1 MSFLVETESGKMK
14 GMFSHQHQSGKAVVI
29 RDASTIQLDSET
41 VDSNQPDSGNADAQ
55 HQMDDSASSPGDDV
69 AQVQAFPGDPE
80 ADLIGI
86 YVDFSTLESVLGEWH
101 PSNPDMARA
110 EIASELVSLLKSKG
124 IRAQTG
130 RGPDLLVCDRYPVD
144 FEKGSQPIDVDRLL
158 EKMIWDSQVYGC
170 VIGLAYG
177 VEDNLIVEQLE
188 CILEEFFEKED
199 MVTVVLC

>member
-1 MSFLVETESGKMK
+1 
-14 GMFSHQHQSGKAVVI
+14 MFSHQHQSGKAVVI
-29 RDASTIQLDSET
+29 RDASTIHLDSEM
-41 VDSNQPDSGNADAQ
+41 VDSNQPDSENTEA
-55 HQMDDSASSPGDDV
+55 HNQMGDSASSPGNDV
-69 AQVQAFPGDPE
+69 AQIQTYPGDLE
-80 ADLIGI
+80 ADFPGI
-86 YVDFSTLESVLGEWH
+86 YVDFLTLESALGEWH
-101 PSNPDMARA
+101 PSNPDIARA

-144 FEKGSQPIDVDRLL
+144 FEKGSQPIDVDRFL

-170 VIGLAYG
+170 VIGIAYA

-199 MVTVVLC
+199 MATVVLC

>member
-1 MSFLVETESGKMK
+1 
-14 GMFSHQHQSGKAVVI
+14 MFSHQHQSGKAVVI
-29 RDASTIQLDSET
+29 RDASTIHLDSEIA
-41 VDSNQPDSGNADAQ
+41 DSNQPDSGNTEA
-55 HQMDDSASSPGDDV
+55 HNQMGDSASSPGNDV
-69 AQVQAFPGDPE
+69 AQIQTYPGDPE
-80 ADLIGI
+80 ADFPGI
-86 YVDFSTLESVLGEWH
+86 YVDFLTLESALGEWH

-170 VIGLAYG
+170 VIGIAYA

-188 CILEEFFEKED
+188 CILEEFFEKDD
-199 MVTVVLC
+199 MATVVLC